1 MTARTIAK
9 IIAGLI
15 VRIIAGIVTG
25 ITVLGKNQIGDGKV

>member
-15 VRIIAGIVTG
+15 VRIIAGIVTR